1 MARPSGAKG
10 LNGPSFYEGLRRRIE
25 REEFDYQM
33 LLDALRSY
41 SQPRDKIS
49 DLIGKGIIV
58 RVKKGL
64 YVFGEAF
71 RKRPFSKELL
81 ANLIHGP
88 SYISLEYA
96 LQFHGLI
103 PERVE
108 TVTSVIA
115 GRSRVFQTPVGRFAF
130 RRIPR
135 KAFPIGMG
143 RVEGEAGIAFLM
155 AVPEKALSDYL
166 AADRGGRI
174 QSEKEMGSHLLSSLR
189 IDPAALARLDSSLI
203 EKIAIAYGSRKIRI
217 LARYL
222 RRLSKT
228 HGEDSRA

>member
-1 MARPSGAKG
+1 MALSSGIKGPSGP
-10 LNGPSFYEGLRRRIE
+10 LFYEGLRRRIE

-33 LLDALRSY
+33 LLDALQSY
-41 SQPRDKIS
+41 SRPRDKIS
-49 DLIGKGIIV
+49 DLLRKGVII

-71 RKRPFSKELL
+71 RKRPYSRELL

-108 TVTSVIA
+108 TVTSVIL
-115 GRSRVFQTPVGRFAF
+115 GRSRAFVTPVGRFTF

-135 KAFPIGMG
+135 KAFPIGMS
-143 RVEGEAGIAFLM
+143 RVEGEAGIAFLI

-174 QSEKEMGSHLLSSLR
+174 QSEKELGSYLLNSLR
-189 IDPAALARLDSSLI
+189 LDPAALVRFDSNLV
-203 EKIAIAYGSRKIRI
+203 EKIADAYGSRKIRI
-217 LARYL
+217 FARYL
-222 RRLSKT
+222 KRLSKI
-228 HGEDSRA
+228 HREDSRA